1 MSAHVSVPQHQ
12 VRADVGQGMQAL
24 PGMSWS
30 VDRTLSGEGLPGQAR
45 AATGSSLASGSLSI
59 RDSRTPWRGPAIA
72 AGGAVH
78 IDAALDAGAPLTRV
92 ATMRSRSVDAAGAR
106 VLERGLI
113 IEDDARGLLGPVA
126 SPASV
131 PATPVDLSTVLVTLA
146 TSLGLAHDVAPSGVL
161 VPAILPEGRTGW
173 EICQWVARVTLGA
186 CWLSET
192 GVLTYRGP
200 AAMRGQGT
208 PRETI
213 HTLPQVVD
221 LPWQMSTDDVADR
234 VTLTYTPITVERV
247 SDQSLTVWESTE
259 TLTVA
264 AGATAVLEQDLE
276 VAVDALASWLPIWST
291 AAPEAQRSRW
301 AASTQPDDGGERPAD
316 GALTVSATL
325 VTASRVRITIKNNSA
340 STLYVGGGRPTQL
353 LILRANVRASRS
365 AQVTL
370 AAGADEALARAT
382 LAVDM
387 GTGITDEAA
396 ARTLLAWLA
405 AQTASPRATLS
416 QIQVVPDLARRL
428 GDLVEIVDP
437 ITGLSS
443 RCIIAGVHLAAQ
455 AGSLT
460 QSLDLTL
467 VDGVVPAPPMVV
479 PVVTGDAGT
488 SSSAGISAV
497 ERSRLD
503 TMEREDRSQPSVPS
517 APVLTARLGVLSIT
531 WDGLTNLGGEV
542 SSNLS
547 HVEVALGDATGPTTV
562 IDRIER
568 GGGTV
573 HITGLPYNALRY
585 VRLRAVS
592 RNRIPSAWGPERSQQ
607 VTPLVNADLIG
618 QVIAEAN
625 LGDNVVTARTILA
638 GSVTTAALDALAVTA
653 DKIAANAITA
663 DKILA
668 GAITGIKIAG
678 DAIDGKV
685 ITGATIRTAASGQRV
700 QIDTSGLRA
709 YNAAG
714 TLVTSIALPG
724 GTLSTTGASIDGTMS
739 ASGTGGTTT
748 ISGSGLI
755 QRTSDRG
762 VDIQSG
768 GIWFGV
774 GSPNIR
780 VASLT
785 YDGEAILNTIVGSL
799 SMRAP
804 AGNATMTSRT
814 TRVAGTVAV
823 NIDSPGPI
831 SVVAGGNLDINSNG
845 YSQLAL
851 RADSNGSYISAPSVN
866 FRSYRPNG
874 GTISFV
880 TANQN
885 GTLATWGSGEA
896 TTPGDL
902 ISSGRLIANMTLRSI
917 GFESTSASASCVMTT
932 GGWLQ
937 RSTSLAAAKV
947 AVEDL
952 VLDGIAVTRA
962 LRPRTWHD
970 RGSAERLADGLDRQA
985 RGEDVDWDELAVE
998 YPERIP
1004 GFIAEEVAALNL
1016 PAGFAMRDPDGNL
1029 SGLAYD
1035 RIPAIHTLAIQQL
1048 ADLIDELTARLTALE
1063 GAA

>member
-1 MSAHVSVPQHQ
+1 MSVYAAAPQHRVQ
-12 VRADVGQGMQAL
+12 IDLGTGLETA
-24 PGMSWS
+24 PGLSWS
-30 VDRTLSGEGLPGQAR
+30 VSRTLSGSGLPGQAR
-45 AATGSSLASGSLSI
+45 AVSGTSVATGSLAVLDG
-59 RDSRTPWRGPAIA
+59 RTPWTPQAIA
-72 AGGAVH
+72 SGGAVY
-78 IDAALDAGAPLTRV
+78 IDAALDAHQPLTRV
-92 ATMRSRSVDAAGAR
+92 ATMRARGVDAAGAHALDR
-106 VLERGLI
+106 SLA
-113 IEDDARGLLGPVA
+113 IEDDLAGLLAPIA
-126 SPASV
+126 SPARV
-131 PATPVDLSTVLVTLA
+131 PATPVDLSTVITSLA
-146 TSLGLAHDVAPSGVL
+146 TTLGLTSDVQPSGVL
-161 VPAILPEGRTGW
+161 VPAVLPEGRTGW

-213 HTLPQVVD
+213 HTLAQVVD
-221 LPWQMSTDDVADR
+221 LPWAESTDDVADR

-264 AGATAVLEQDLE
+264 AGATVVLEQDLE

-301 AASTQPDDGGERPAD
+301 AASTQPDGGGERPAD

-340 STLYVGGGRPTQL
+340 ITLYVGGGRPTQL
-353 LILRANVRASRS
+353 LILRANVRAARG

-387 GTGITDEAA
+387 GTGVSSEAE
-396 ARTLLAWLA
+396 ARTLLAWLT

-443 RCIIAGVHLAAQ
+443 RCIISGIHLAAQ

-467 VDGVVPAPPMVV
+467 VDGVAPAPPEVV
-479 PVVTGDAGT
+479 PVVTGAAGT

-503 TMEREDRSQPSVPS
+503 AMEREDRSQPSVPS

-531 WDGLTNLGGEV
+531 WDGLSNTGGEV

-547 HVEVALGDATGPTTV
+547 HVEVALGDATTPTTV

-568 GGGTV
+568 GGGTIHV
-573 HITGLPYNALRY
+573 TGLPYDSLRY

-592 RNRIPSAWGPERSQQ
+592 RNRIASAWGAERSQQ

-653 DKIAANAITA
+653 DKVAANAITA

-668 GAITGIKIAG
+668 GAITGVKIAG

-700 QIDTSGLRA
+700 QIDSAGVRA

-714 TLVTSIALPG
+714 ALVTSIALPG
-724 GTLSTTGASIDGTMS
+724 GTLSATGASISGAINAT
-739 ASGTGGTTT
+739 SGTFSGNINLTGSIKTTSGSFSTEVSAGQVTSIGRGWTTT
-748 ISGSGLI
+748 LAGALEM
-755 QRTSDRG
+755 R
-762 VDIQSG
+762 
-768 GIWFGV
+768 V
-774 GSPNIR
+774 GSTM
-780 VASLT
+780 AA
-785 YDGEAILNTIVGSL
+785 AII
-799 SMRAP
+799 P
-804 AGNATMTSRT
+804 Y
-814 TRVAGTVAV
+814 
-823 NIDSPGPI
+823 
-831 SVVAGGNLDINSNG
+831 AGGGAALLSQGNLEIGQSSPIVAITTTYG
-845 YSQLAL
+845 VAL
-851 RADSNGSYISAPSVN
+851 RATGDANGPYVN
-866 FRSYRPNG
+866 LPVTQRNYVPNG
-874 GTISFV
+874 ATLAFV

-885 GTLATWGSGEA
+885 GTVATWQSGTA

-902 ISSGRLIANMTLRSI
+902 TSSGRLIANTTMRTI

-1016 PAGFAMRDPDGNL
+1016 PAGFATRDPDGNL

>member
-1 MSAHVSVPQHQ
+1 MSVHAAAPQHRVQ
-12 VRADVGQGMQAL
+12 IDLGTGLETA
-24 PGMSWS
+24 PGVSWS
-30 VDRTLSGEGLPGQAR
+30 VSRTLSGSGLPGQAR
-45 AATGSSLASGSLSI
+45 AVSGTSVATGSLAVMDG
-59 RDSRTPWRGPAIA
+59 RTPWTHQAIA
-72 AGGAVH
+72 SGGAVY
-78 IDAALDAGAPLTRV
+78 IDAALDAHQPLTRV
-92 ATMRSRSVDAAGAR
+92 ATMRARGVDAAGAHALDR
-106 VLERGLI
+106 SLA
-113 IEDDARGLLGPVA
+113 IEDDLAGLLAPIS
-126 SPASV
+126 SPARV
-131 PATPVDLSTVLVTLA
+131 PATPVDLSTVISSLA
-146 TSLGLAHDVAPSGVL
+146 TTLGLTSDVQPSGVL
-161 VPAILPEGRTGW
+161 VPAVLPEGRTGW

-213 HTLPQVVD
+213 HTLAQVVD
-221 LPWQMSTDDVADR
+221 LPWAESTDDVADR

-264 AGATAVLEQDLE
+264 AGATVVVEQDLE

-301 AASTQPDDGGERPAD
+301 AASTQPDGGGERPAD

-325 VTASRVRITIKNNSA
+325 VTASRVRITIKNNTA

-353 LILRANVRASRS
+353 LILRANVRAARG

-387 GTGITDEAA
+387 GTGVSSEAE
-396 ARTLLAWLA
+396 ARTLLAWLT

-443 RCIIAGVHLAAQ
+443 RCIITGIHLAAQ

-467 VDGVVPAPPMVV
+467 VDGVAPAPPEVV
-479 PVVTGDAGT
+479 PVVTGAAGT

-503 TMEREDRSQPSVPS
+503 AIEREDRSQPSVPS

-531 WDGLTNLGGEV
+531 WDGLSNTGGEV

-547 HVEVALGDATGPTTV
+547 HVEVALGDATTPTTV

-568 GGGTV
+568 GGGTIHV
-573 HITGLPYNALRY
+573 TGLPYDSLRY

-592 RNRIPSAWGPERSQQ
+592 RNRIPSAWGAERSQQ

-638 GSVTTAALDALAVTA
+638 GAVTTAALDALAVTA

-668 GAITGIKIAG
+668 GQVTGTKIAG
-678 DAIDGKV
+678 DAIDGKT
-685 ITGATIRTAASGQRV
+685 ITGAILRTAASGQRV
-700 QIDTSGLRA
+700 QIDSAGLRA
-709 YNAAG
+709 FNSAG
-714 TLVTSIALPG
+714 TAV
-724 GTLSTTGASIDGTMS
+724 
-739 ASGTGGTTT
+739 TT
-748 ISGSGLI
+748 ISASTGGLTATGATINGSLTTVSGTSSAVVNNGVITLTSPDLFGITRTSQLRGADLTVGTGSQYGQLSSAGFIAVSGSGTIGLSPSPSVS
-755 QRTSDRG
+755 QFSASTHL
-762 VDIQSG
+762 DIVTSG
-768 GIWFGV
+768 GVQMAFRSDTNGLYV
-774 GSPNIR
+774 
-780 VASLT
+780 SL
-785 YDGEAILNTIVGSL
+785 
-799 SMRAP
+799 
-804 AGNATMTSRT
+804 
-814 TRVAGTVAV
+814 
-823 NIDSPGPI
+823 
-831 SVVAGGNLDINSNG
+831 
-845 YSQLAL
+845 
-851 RADSNGSYISAPSVN
+851 PSVN
-866 FRSYRPNG
+866 LRDYRPND

-885 GTLATWGSGEA
+885 GTLATWRTGTA

-902 ISSGRLIANMTLRSI
+902 TSSGRLIANTTMRTI

-1016 PAGFAMRDPDGNL
+1016 PAGFATRDPDGNL